1 MSKIFVD
8 TIEPKTSGGEIQLSK
23 RKVLHFYGEPSSL
36 ITLGRGAVTTLTGFT
51 LNEIDTDSAWDG
63 STFTVP
69 SGQAGTYIIKAQVEI
84 DFAGI
89 GGDGESYL
97 ITMYK
102 NGSTT
107 AEEQYAHNSN
117 QGYTRLGSL
126 ILEKLIVLAVGDTI
140 QFNVSCADRS
150 GGGGGR
156 INTGTFRSRI
166 YGYRMDS

>member
-8 TIEPKTSGGEIQLSK
+8 TIEPKTSNGQVTISNK
-23 RKVLHFYGEPSSL
+23 KIVHFYGEPSAL
-36 ITLGRGAVTTLTGFT
+36 ITLSRGANTTLTGFT
-51 LNEIDTDSAWDG
+51 LNEIDTESAWDG
-63 STFTVP
+63 QTFTVP
-69 SGQAGTYIIKAQVEI
+69 NNQGGTYIMKAQVEI

-89 GGDGESYL
+89 GGDGESYA

-102 NGSTT
+102 NGSIT

-117 QGYTRLGSL
+117 QGYTRVGSL

-140 QFNVSCADRS
+140 EFNVSCADHS

-166 YGYRMDS
+166 YGYRVDS

>member
-8 TIEPKTSGGEIQLSK
+8 TIEPKTTGGEIQLSK
-23 RKVLHFYGEPSSL
+23 RKVLHFYGEPSAL
-36 ITLGRGAVTTLTGFT
+36 ITLSRGANTTLTGFT

-69 SGQAGTYIIKAQVEI
+69 SDQAGIYIIKAQVEI
-84 DFAGI
+84 DFAGV

-97 ITMYK
+97 ISMYK
-102 NGSTT
+102 NGSIT

-117 QGYTRLGSL
+117 QGYTRVGSL

-140 QFNVSCADRS
+140 QFNVSCADHS